1 MSQTNILIAAHNRA
15 FGQALASMLSHQTY
29 ALTVVIRGADVRSHL
44 QEGRVDLCLM
54 QDRLPDGSGLDLCEQ
69 LHHDLSPHDMS
80 IILFSHQA
88 AIAPVAR
95 QKGACGFVKLPCRPH
110 TLRDLV
116 AALVGRKKTILL
128 VDDSRMIHAIVEN
141 VLQDEDF
148 ELLHAFDGA
157 EGYQKALAVM
167 PDLIISDID
176 MPQMDGFEFC
186 QRVKETAATEHIPV
200 IMQSTRGSGLDIDK
214 GFDAGANDYLIKP
227 VNSDELLSRIHQIL
241 GRDQKQSRERIL
253 VVDDSK
259 TIRNF
264 MQQGLAQQ
272 GFEVVTAA
280 NGQEGLAIAA
290 QKKPDLI
297 VTDLE
302 MPLMNGRELTREL
315 KKQDMFKNT
324 PVIMLTAS
332 GSQRDEIKG
341 RHAGVDAYLSKPF
354 APDKL
359 VVLVEKLIAERKLLA
374 ERGELQNRNQYIREV
389 FGRYMTEDVVKT
401 LLESSEG
408 LQLGGE
414 RRQVTIMMS
423 DLRGFTSLSGRLSP
437 EEVVSM
443 LNVYLEAMT
452 GVIVKYGGT
461 IDEFIGDAI
470 LTIFGAPI
478 MREDDAQRAVAC
490 AVEMQL
496 AMQAVNAWNRNN
508 GFPDIEMDIGINTGE
523 VVVGNIGSK
532 KRAKYGIVGNH
543 VNMTARIE
551 SFTVGGQI
559 LISEETLNHTSEM
572 GQVGRHLEIE
582 PKGVQKPMTIYDV
595 TGIAGPYNIFLPCH
609 DEALTPLA
617 VTIRI
622 DYTVLE
628 EKFAGRTLFTGRI
641 AKLST
646 RDALI
651 VSQVPQAALSNL
663 KMQLH
668 DPDSAEVFTEVY
680 GKVVELSQDDDQQF
694 YVRFTSMPKEARAFL
709 HQRLR
714 TGETTP

>member
-1 MSQTNILIAAHNRA
+1 MFQTNILIVAYNRA
-15 FGQALASMLSHQTY
+15 FGQALATMLSPQTY
-29 ALTVVIRGADVRSHL
+29 APTLITRGAEAHSHL

-54 QDRLPDGSGLDLCEQ
+54 QDRLPDCSGLDLCEQ
-69 LHHDLSPHDMS
+69 LRQNLTPHDTP

-88 AIAPVAR
+88 AIEKVAQ

-116 AALVGRKKTILL
+116 ATSVGRKKTILL
-128 VDDSRMIHAIVEN
+128 VDDSRVIHSIVEDI
-141 VLQDEDF
+141 LQDEDF
-148 ELLHAFDGA
+148 ELLHAFDGE
-157 EGYQKALAVM
+157 EGYQQALAVV

-176 MPQMDGFEFC
+176 MPKMDGFAFC

-214 GFDAGANDYLIKP
+214 GFDAGANDYLTKP
-227 VNSDELLSRIHQIL
+227 VNPDELLSRIQQIL
-241 GRDQKQSRERIL
+241 GRDQKRARERIL

-280 NGQEGLAIAA
+280 DGQEGLAAA
-290 QKKPDLI
+290 VQKKPDLI

-332 GSQRDEIKG
+332 GSQRDELKG

-401 LLESSEG
+401 LLDSSEG

-423 DLRGFTSLSGRLSP
+423 DLRGFTSLAERLSP

-452 GVIVKYGGT
+452 SVIVKYGGT

-478 MREDDAQRAVAC
+478 MKEDDAQRAVAC

-496 AMQAVNAWNRNN
+496 AMQAVNAWNRHN
-508 GFPDIEMDIGINTGE
+508 GFPDIEMGIGINTGE

-532 KRAKYGIVGNH
+532 KRAKYGIVGSPI
-543 VNMTARIE
+543 NMTARIE
-551 SFTVGGQI
+551 SYTVGGQI
-559 LISEETLNHTSEM
+559 LISEETLQHTSEM
-572 GQVGRHLEIE
+572 VQVGRHLEIE
-582 PKGVQKPMTIYDV
+582 PKGAKKPMTIYDV
-595 TGIAGPYNIFLPCH
+595 TGIAGPYNIFLPSH
-609 DEALTPLA
+609 DEVLTPLEVEIPIA
-617 VTIRI
+617 
-622 DYTVLE
+622 YTVLE

-641 AKLST
+641 ARLST
-646 RDALI
+646 REALI
-651 VSQVPQAALSNL
+651 VSQAPQAALSNL

-668 DPDSAEVFTEVY
+668 DPDSAEVFNEVY
-680 GKVVELSQDDDQQF
+680 GKVMELSQDDDQQF
-694 YVRFTSMPKEARAFL
+694 YVRFTSMSKEATAFL
-709 HQRLR
+709 RQHLR
-714 TGETTP
+714 TG